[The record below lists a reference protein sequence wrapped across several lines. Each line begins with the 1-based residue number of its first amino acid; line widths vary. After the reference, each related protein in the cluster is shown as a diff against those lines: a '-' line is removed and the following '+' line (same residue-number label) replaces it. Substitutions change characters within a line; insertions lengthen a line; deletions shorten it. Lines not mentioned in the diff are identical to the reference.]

1 MADGHAIDREGGR
14 ETVLLVDRPAPAI
27 ATLRL
32 NRPRVHNALDRP
44 TIAALSGALE
54 AAEADPSIGV
64 IVLTGSGR
72 SFCSGDDLKALRN
85 ESPDNFA
92 EVIGGLQNLT
102 ALLFASSK
110 PIIAALNG
118 PAYGAGLELVLACDV
133 RLATEAFAAGTPE
146 VRLGLVATNG
156 ASLLLPLLIGQ
167 SRARSM
173 MLGGGSRNADW
184 CLEAGLVDEIVP
196 ADMLEA
202 RAIALARE
210 MIKGAPGALAETR
223 RMLNAPLQQAFT
235 AALALEANICIA
247 ARRTEECDEGVDA
260 YFSRRTPD
268 WRRG

>member
-1 MADGHAIDREGGR
+1 VAEGQAIKSEGGK
-14 ETVLLVDRPAPAI
+14 EAVLLVERPAPGI
-27 ATLRL
+27 ALLRL
-32 NRPRVHNALDRP
+32 NRPRVHNALDRS
-44 TIAALSGALE
+44 TIATLASALE
-54 AAEADPSIGV
+54 AAEADPSVGV

-85 ESPDNFA
+85 ESTDNFA

-110 PIIAALNG
+110 PVIAALNG

-133 RLATEAFAAGTPE
+133 RIATDAFAAGTPE

-173 MLGGGSRNADW
+173 LLGGGSRDAGW
-184 CLEAGLVDEIVP
+184 CLEAGLVDEIVS
-196 ADMLEA
+196 ADLLEA
-202 RAIALARE
+202 RAIELAQE

-223 RMLNAPLQQAFT
+223 RMLNAPLQQAFA
-235 AALALEANICIA
+235 AALVLEADICIA

-260 YFSRRTPD
+260 HFSRRSPD